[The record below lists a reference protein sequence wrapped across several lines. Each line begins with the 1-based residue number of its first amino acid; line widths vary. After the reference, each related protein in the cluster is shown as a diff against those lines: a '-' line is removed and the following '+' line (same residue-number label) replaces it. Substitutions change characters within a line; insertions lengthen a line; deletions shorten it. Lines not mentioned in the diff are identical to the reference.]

1 MTVIS
6 DGIDKQYEAV
16 IGLEVHVQLATFS
29 KAFCADSAAFGH
41 QPNHNISPVSLGLPG
56 ALPLCNENMIRY
68 AAKLGLALG
77 SKISKYHFFDRKNY
91 FYADLPKGYQ
101 ITQDN
106 LPICIGG
113 SLKIRLDNGVEKD
126 VILNR
131 IHMEEDAGKSI
142 HDLDDTYS
150 YIDLNRAGVPLLE
163 VVTEPMLSSG
173 EEAAVYLGEL
183 RKLVRYL
190 NICDGNM
197 EEGSMR
203 CDANISVRLKGTAA
217 LGNRCE
223 VKNLNSMKNV
233 QKAIEYEISRQIKL
247 LAKGDKIE
255 QNTLNFDAIT
265 GTTSPLRSKEM
276 ANDYRYFPEPDLLPL
291 VISDE
296 FLASI
301 KAEMPALPEA
311 LFQQLTKEM
320 ALPTYDALVLTSD
333 KSMIDYF
340 LAVTKHTKNYKT
352 AANWVLGSIKSYL
365 NEQQTSFDNF
375 KVNANEIADMINL
388 LDLEVINHHQAK
400 DQLFPALI
408 QNPDKKVKDLM
419 LALNLNVKENVE
431 DIDGFLNDILNKYPD
446 KIKEYHQGK
455 KGVLGLFMGDLMK
468 ISKGK
473 IDPKKA
479 NQLLTDKIESLR

>member
-1 MTVIS
+1 MT
-6 DGIDKQYEAV
+6 DTPHYIDEEYEAV
-16 IGLEVHVQLATFS
+16 IGLEVHVQLSTHS
-29 KAFCADSAAFGH
+29 KAFCSDSATFGN
-41 QPNHNISPVSLGLPG
+41 QPNQNISSVSLGLPG
-56 ALPLCNENMIRY
+56 ALPVCNEKIIRY
-68 AAKLGLALG
+68 ATKLGLALN
-77 SKISKYHFFDRKNY
+77 SKINKYHFFDRKNY

-113 SLKIRLDNGVEKD
+113 SLKIRLEDGFEKD
-126 VILNR
+126 IILNR

-142 HDLDDTYS
+142 HDLDDAYS

-163 VVTEPMLSSG
+163 VVTEPMISSG
-173 EEAAVYLGEL
+173 EEAAAYLGEL

-203 CDANISVRLKGTAA
+203 CDANVSVRLKGSKL

-233 QKAIEYEISRQIKL
+233 QKAIEYEIGRQIKL
-247 LAKGDKIE
+247 ISEGQYIE
-255 QNTLNFDAIT
+255 QNTLNFDAST
-265 GTTSPLRSKEM
+265 GITSPLRSKEM

-296 FLASI
+296 FLAEI
-301 KAEMPALPEA
+301 KAEMPELPEA
-311 LFQQLTKEM
+311 LFQKFTKEM
-320 ALPTYDALVLTSD
+320 ALPVYDALVLTSE
-333 KSMIDYF
+333 KSTADYF
-340 LAVTKHTKNYKT
+340 IAIAKHTNNYKL
-352 AANWVLGSIKSYL
+352 AANWVMGSIKSFL
-365 NEQQTSFDNF
+365 NEQQIGFEDF
-375 KVNANEIADMINL
+375 KVNAKEIAEMINL
-388 LDLEVINHHQAK
+388 IDSEAINHHQAK
-400 DQLFPALI
+400 DQLFPALT
-408 QNPDKKVKDLM
+408 QNLGKKVKDLVVE
-419 LALNLNVKENVE
+419 LNLHIKEDVNEV
-431 DIDGFLNDILNKYPD
+431 DGLLIEILNKYPD
-446 KIKEYHQGK
+446 KVKEYHQGK
-455 KGVLGLFMGDLMK
+455 KGVIGLFMGDLMK